1 MATHRISGEFVA
13 VMEEMDGSPEESA
26 EVLFELLHERF
37 GYLKRFDVY
46 IDPSR
51 CEDEEEV

>member
-37 GYLKRFDVY
+37 GYLKKFEVH
-46 IDPSR
+46 IDAAR
-51 CEDEEEV
+51 CTEEEA